1 MLMNCMV
8 IGDETNH
15 RQIFDSIN
23 ELNKYFT
30 NITANI
36 ENERDTNVHF
46 KDENL
51 KNFVSSRLNTEETT
65 KLRNSPSY
73 TRARFGYYQKN
84 P

>member
-1 MLMNCMV
+1 MV

-51 KNFVSSRLNTEETT
+51 KNFVSSRLNTEET
-65 KLRNSPSY
+65 SY
-73 TRARFGYYQKN
+73 EIPLLTLRARFGYYQKN